1 MKKAKVF
8 ILYTGGTIGMAPKDE
23 NNPSSPL
30 EPKKLEELMQ
40 YITGLEHLPITF
52 GEASFEKPLDSSDV
66 KPKHWLQMANE
77 IEKVYDEYDGFII
90 LHGTDTMAYTSS
102 GLSFIFENLSKPI
115 VVTGSQLPI
124 SDTRT
129 DAVMNFINS
138 IYIAGYKAF
147 NLPLVPE
154 VMICFADKILRGC
167 RATKVSSTQWAGF
180 DSPNFPPLGSV
191 GEHITINTE
200 IINAPSQKKLI
211 VNKNL
216 EENIISFPITPGL
229 KAEQLEELF
238 KHFDGIV
245 LNTFGAGNAPGD
257 EDFLEVIADTIK
269 QDKVILN
276 ITQCVQGMV
285 EMGLY
290 EASSTLLERGVVSG
304 LDMTNEAAMAK
315 LMWTL
320 ETQFG
325 DGKVTQLQI
334 NQRGEQSENLFDLR
348 YGDIKKSS
356 AKNIYTQSS
365 QVDGRLNR
373 DRLSK
378 AVIRL
383 SDFDIIGAKENEEV
397 EINIFIN
404 MPRANKD
411 TSKNEDRCV
420 HTFTFNYTE
429 ESIVLIQDITDR
441 AKHVLGDGD
450 IIVSVVS
457 PNPNIKFYFKGLYLA
472 LFSKA

>member
-1 MKKAKVF
+1 V
-8 ILYTGGTIGMAPKDE
+8 
-23 NNPSSPL
+23 
-30 EPKKLEELMQ
+30 
-40 YITGLEHLPITF
+40 
-52 GEASFEKPLDSSDV
+52 
-66 KPKHWLQMANE
+66 
-77 IEKVYDEYDGFII
+77 
-90 LHGTDTMAYTSS
+90 
-102 GLSFIFENLSKPI
+102 
-115 VVTGSQLPI
+115 
-124 SDTRT
+124 
-129 DAVMNFINS
+129 
-138 IYIAGYKAF
+138 
-147 NLPLVPE
+147 
-154 VMICFADKILRGC
+154 
-167 RATKVSSTQWAGF
+167 
-180 DSPNFPPLGSV
+180 
-191 GEHITINTE
+191 
-200 IINAPSQKKLI
+200 
-211 VNKNL
+211 
-216 EENIISFPITPGL
+216 
-229 KAEQLEELF
+229 LF
-238 KHFDGIV
+238 KHFDGII

-276 ITQCVQGMV
+276 ITLCVQGMV

-290 EASSTLLERGVVSG
+290 AASSSLLERGVVSG

-373 DRLSK
+373 NRLSK